1 MDYHLYTIIKAA
13 GSWLLDTYPD
23 HMMRCSVC
31 VCVQQ
36 VEEELSNAKAL
47 WAREKR
53 SLMSAHAQEIQELH
67 LLNREQG
74 SSNNG
79 YIAKLEDTIED
90 LKAQIEDAKKV
101 RLQATRPRAGVSAIL
116 RWAIGFFPRPVPRSH
131 RVSQQ
136 RRFGSDS

>member
-1 MDYHLYTIIKAA
+1 M
-13 GSWLLDTYPD
+13 
-23 HMMRCSVC
+23 C
-31 VCVQQ
+31 VTQ
-36 VEEELSNAKAL
+36 VEEEFSNAKAL

-53 SLMSAHAQEIQELH
+53 SLMSSHAQEIQELH

-101 RLQATRPRAGVSAIL
+101 RGQAFEPLARVNSFSDMRCL
-116 RWAIGFFPRPVPRSH
+116 IGCYPRPVTQSESSSKGDL
-131 RVSQQ
+131 V
-136 RRFGSDS
+136 SDS

>member
-1 MDYHLYTIIKAA
+1 
-13 GSWLLDTYPD
+13 
-23 HMMRCSVC
+23 MRHFC
-31 VCVQQ
+31 VCVNQ
-36 VEEELSNAKAL
+36 VEEEFSNAKAL

-101 RLQATRPRAGVSAIL
+101 RVPCTEVLACISAIL
-116 RWAIGFFPRPVPRSH
+116 R
-131 RVSQQ
+131 
-136 RRFGSDS
+136 